1 MAPILTFA
9 MTAAITPGPN
19 NIILSTNAVNYGFKE
34 TIPLILGVFFGFL
47 SVLSLCLLGIGEV
60 YESFPNF
67 KTFIKIIATIFLT
80 YLAYKIFNSSEFS
93 DNSNKKRFTFRN
105 IYFFQLI
112 NPKAVSVSMSSSAI
126 FIQNQFSYLE
136 EFVLIFIC
144 FTIST
149 ATSAIVWAAIGH
161 SFRKY
166 LNDKRKII
174 FFNRVMAV
182 LLLGCIFFNE
192 APWQQLFPGVL
203 LFVSAGFIII
213 WRDSQKIKTVKANK
227 KFY

>member
-47 SVLSLCLLGIGEV
+47 SVLSICLLGIGEV

-93 DNSNKKRFTFRN
+93 DNSNKKRFTFRD

-149 ATSAIVWAAIGH
+149 STSAIVWAAIGH

-166 LNDKRKII
+166 LNDKIKII

-182 LLLGCIFFNE
+182 LLLGCIFF
-192 APWQQLFPGVL
+192 
-203 LFVSAGFIII
+203 IIL
-213 WRDSQKIKTVKANK
+213 
-227 KFY
+227 

>member
-67 KTFIKIIATIFLT
+67 KTFIKIVATIFLT

-93 DNSNKKRFTFRN
+93 DNSNKKRFTFRD

-149 ATSAIVWAAIGH
+149 STSAIVWAAIGH

-174 FFNRVMAV
+174 FFNRFMAV
-182 LLLGCIFFNE
+182 LLLGCIFF
-192 APWQQLFPGVL
+192 
-203 LFVSAGFIII
+203 IIL
-213 WRDSQKIKTVKANK
+213 
-227 KFY
+227 

>member
-67 KTFIKIIATIFLT
+67 KTFIKIVATIFLT

-93 DNSNKKRFTFRN
+93 DNSSKKRFTFRD

-126 FIQNQFSYLE
+126 FIQNHFSYLE

-149 ATSAIVWAAIGH
+149 STSAIVWAAIGH
-161 SFRKY
+161 SFKKY
-166 LNDKRKII
+166 LNDKKKII
-174 FFNRVMAV
+174 IFNRIMAF
-182 LLLGCIFFNE
+182 LLLGCIFF
-192 APWQQLFPGVL
+192 
-203 LFVSAGFIII
+203 IIL
-213 WRDSQKIKTVKANK
+213 
-227 KFY
+227 

>member
-67 KTFIKIIATIFLT
+67 KTFIKIVATIFLT

-93 DNSNKKRFTFRN
+93 DNSNKKRFTFRD

-126 FIQNQFSYLE
+126 FIQNHFSYLE

-149 ATSAIVWAAIGH
+149 STSAIVWAAIGH
-161 SFRKY
+161 SFKKY
-166 LNDKRKII
+166 LNDKKKII
-174 FFNRVMAV
+174 IFNRIMAF
-182 LLLGCIFFNE
+182 LLLGCIFF
-192 APWQQLFPGVL
+192 
-203 LFVSAGFIII
+203 IIL
-213 WRDSQKIKTVKANK
+213 
-227 KFY
+227 

>member
-47 SVLSLCLLGIGEV
+47 SVLSICLLGIGEV

-67 KTFIKIIATIFLT
+67 KTFIKIVATIFLT

-93 DNSNKKRFTFRN
+93 DNSNKKRFTFRD

-126 FIQNQFSYLE
+126 FIQNKFTYLE

-149 ATSAIVWAAIGH
+149 STSAIVWAAIGH

-182 LLLGCIFFNE
+182 LLLGCIFF
-192 APWQQLFPGVL
+192 
-203 LFVSAGFIII
+203 IIL
-213 WRDSQKIKTVKANK
+213 
-227 KFY
+227 

>member
-67 KTFIKIIATIFLT
+67 KTFIKIVATIFLT

-93 DNSNKKRFTFRN
+93 DNSNKKRFTFRD

-112 NPKAVSVSMSSSAI
+112 NPKAVSVCMSSSAI

-149 ATSAIVWAAIGH
+149 STSAIVWAAIGH

-182 LLLGCIFFNE
+182 LLLGCIFF
-192 APWQQLFPGVL
+192 
-203 LFVSAGFIII
+203 IIL
-213 WRDSQKIKTVKANK
+213 
-227 KFY
+227 

>member
-47 SVLSLCLLGIGEV
+47 SVLSICLLGIGEV

-80 YLAYKIFNSSEFS
+80 YLAYKIFNSNEFS
-93 DNSNKKRFTFRN
+93 DNNNKKRFTFRD

-149 ATSAIVWAAIGH
+149 STSAIVWAAIGH

-182 LLLGCIFFNE
+182 LLLGCIFF
-192 APWQQLFPGVL
+192 
-203 LFVSAGFIII
+203 IIL
-213 WRDSQKIKTVKANK
+213 
-227 KFY
+227 

>member
-47 SVLSLCLLGIGEV
+47 SVLSICLLGIGEV

-93 DNSNKKRFTFRN
+93 DNNNKKRFTFRD

-182 LLLGCIFFNE
+182 LLLGCIFF
-192 APWQQLFPGVL
+192 
-203 LFVSAGFIII
+203 IIL
-213 WRDSQKIKTVKANK
+213 
-227 KFY
+227 

>member
-47 SVLSLCLLGIGEV
+47 SVLSICLLGIGEV

-93 DNSNKKRFTFRN
+93 DNSNKKRFTFRD

-149 ATSAIVWAAIGH
+149 STSAIVWAAIGH

-182 LLLGCIFFNE
+182 LLLGCIFF
-192 APWQQLFPGVL
+192 
-203 LFVSAGFIII
+203 IIL
-213 WRDSQKIKTVKANK
+213 
-227 KFY
+227 

>member
-93 DNSNKKRFTFRN
+93 DNSNKKRFTFRD

-149 ATSAIVWAAIGH
+149 STSAIVWAAIGH

-182 LLLGCIFFNE
+182 LLLGCIFF
-192 APWQQLFPGVL
+192 
-203 LFVSAGFIII
+203 IIL
-213 WRDSQKIKTVKANK
+213 
-227 KFY
+227 

>member
-67 KTFIKIIATIFLT
+67 KTFIKIVATIFLT

-93 DNSNKKRFTFRN
+93 DNSNKKRFTFRD

-112 NPKAVSVSMSSSAI
+112 NHKAVSVSMSSSAI

-149 ATSAIVWAAIGH
+149 STSAIVWAAIGH

-174 FFNRVMAV
+174 FFNRIMAV
-182 LLLGCIFFNE
+182 LLLGCIFF
-192 APWQQLFPGVL
+192 
-203 LFVSAGFIII
+203 IIL
-213 WRDSQKIKTVKANK
+213 
-227 KFY
+227 